1 MLDNLIFRLLRY
13 LVNAGTVSFFGVGMG
28 PSGEEKQAYG
38 EMSNLGKFGIGHGEK
53 DISQAENFWSSILSG
68 DPSQIS
74 KVLGPQISAVN
85 KQTQEQKKTASEFGN
100 RGGGTNAAMQSLDDR
115 SIAAVRSM
123 ISNLT
128 GEAGG
133 ALGSLGGGLLSTG
146 AAATGEAFGQ
156 AKTMQE
162 QNQAKWNDIFQSIA
176 AVAGVAG
183 GFFPAAGAL
192 GKVGQGLTGAA
203 GVLQSGG

>member
-1 MLDNLIFRLLRY
+1 MLKRWLHY
-13 LVNAGTVSFFGVGMG
+13 LWRNEEGFFGIGMG
-28 PSGEEKQAYG
+28 PSGEEKQQYG

-146 AAATGEAFGQ
+146 AAATGEAFGES
-156 AKTMQE
+156 KTIHD
-162 QNQAKWNDIFQSIA
+162 QNQAKWGDIFQTISNLL
-176 AVAGVAG
+176 GVAG
-183 GFFPAAGAL
+183 GFGKAG
-192 GKVGQGLTGAA
+192 GMFNKVLTGAA
-203 GVLQSGG
+203 GVVQPGG

>member
-1 MLDNLIFRLLRY
+1 MIRKWLAY
-13 LVNAGTVSFFGVGMG
+13 LWKNQDGFFGIGMG
-28 PSGEEKQAYG
+28 ASGEEKQQYG

-85 KQTQEQKKTASEFGN
+85 KQTQEAKKTASEFGN
-100 RGGGTNAAMQSLDDR
+100 RGGGTNAALQSLDDR
-115 SIAAVRSM
+115 SIASVRSM

-133 ALGSLGGGLLSTG
+133 ALGSLGGGLLSAG
-146 AAATGEAFGQ
+146 GSATAQAFGEAQ
-156 AKTMQE
+156 TMQE
-162 QNQAKWNDIFQSIA
+162 QNQAKWGDIFQSIA
-176 AVAGVAG
+176 DIAGVAG
-183 GFFPAAGAL
+183 GFFP
-192 GKVGQGLTGAA
+192 GKSMTGKLLTGAA
-203 GVLQSGG
+203 GILQPGG

>member
-1 MLDNLIFRLLRY
+1 MIRKWLNY
-13 LVNAGTVSFFGVGMG
+13 LWTNEEGFFGLGMG
-28 PSGEEKQAYG
+28 PSGEEKQQYG

-115 SIAAVRSM
+115 SIASVRSM

-146 AAATGEAFGQ
+146 ASATGEAFGQ
-156 AKTMQE
+156 AATMQQ
-162 QNQAKWNDIFQSIA
+162 QNEAKWGDIFKSISDLL
-176 AVAGVAG
+176 GISGGFMKNKAG
-183 GFFPAAGAL
+183 GQTDL
-192 GKVGQGLTGAA
+192 GKIFSGAA
-203 GVLQSGG
+203 GVIGG